1 MGQKQVPKCTN
12 ATEFLSERLFGL
24 PATDR
29 TEPCAR
35 QHLYYSALEACAVIA
50 SYRQILLFGES
61 LCRHVTMAM
70 ISVLRADLMMG
81 ALKNWEVPEDLNC
94 YGEMQYS
101 EKASPFFMHRSLVL
115 CCLNNTLMTLARQSF
130 TFHRESIR

>member
-1 MGQKQVPKCTN
+1 
-12 ATEFLSERLFGL
+12 
-24 PATDR
+24 
-29 TEPCAR
+29 
-35 QHLYYSALEACAVIA
+35 
-50 SYRQILLFGES
+50 
-61 LCRHVTMAM
+61 MAM

-115 CCLNNTLMTLARQSF
+115 CCLNNTLMTLARQIF
-130 TFHRESIR
+130 TFTGNQSDESKCVWAGLQGILFN